1 MRALLCAA
9 CPQPDLAGATS
20 SPACVGLLLGS
31 TSGYVPHRAG
41 PTAIAPVIIHDERE
55 VDASTVRDGHI
66 DIYVDLDRLRD
77 CPAETSRWLWTWVDY
92 NGIRTKQFFPLASSA
107 TTMSDPGRDQHLIL
121 SLPLP
126 AGVWAG
132 EWYYWAKTVEHC
144 ALVPSLFRSPVRETA
159 DIPIRI
165 LRGPG

>member
-1 MRALLCAA
+1 MRALLAA
-9 CPQPDLAGATS
+9 LTRSPICRRNIVAGL
-20 SPACVGLLLGS
+20 VGLLLGS
-31 TSGYVPHRAG
+31 ASGYLLILRSSQY
-41 PTAIAPVIIHDERE
+41 APVIIHEERE
-55 VDASTVRDGHI
+55 VNASTVRDGHI
-66 DIYVDLDRLRD
+66 DIYIDLDRLRD

-165 LRGPG
+165 LRGPS